1 MLAWLAVN
9 AWCVVLLTLGVAL
22 VNTQFESV
30 GGWQAGLVLSMAGRT
45 LMNFAR
51 VRSLDPPLD
60 GTDFANV
67 ASDPDELGAGAAHER
82 RAQLPIRELLFLIVH
97 GERAAGEADPPG
109 FELEELGQRASPL
122 QHALLAKF
130 AFLRA
135 SPAPTLIFDARR
147 CVAMWSV
154 GVERALGAA
163 ALRSEMRL
171 DELPFASPADETR
184 ARGVV
189 DAALAAAESEASSSS
204 SAASGAGAGAA
215 GEDAEEATDGSPVG
229 AGSLDMRLRRGATDP
244 GGARDVV
251 FAFAVSRIGA
261 GADCVV
267 ILNGAEVDARLV
279 ARLAARDDDRAA
291 SDDDDEQRA
300 LRIAP
305 SSRDDETESAVSAVS
320 STSGA
325 SLNEQV
331 VLGAELTRGRFATTF
346 SGTWLHRRARAGGR
360 G

>member
-1 MLAWLAVN
+1 MRAPGIRAHLRRMLAWLAVN

-109 FELEELGQRASPL
+109 FELEELGQQASPL

-147 CVAMWSV
+147 CVSI
-154 GVERALGAA
+154 GFLTKLG
-163 ALRSEMRL
+163 RRL
-171 DELPFASPADETR
+171 PRRELI
-184 ARGVV
+184 
-189 DAALAAAESEASSSS
+189 ALAAS
-204 SAASGAGAGAA
+204 SACSWSVASA
-215 GEDAEEATDGSPVG
+215 
-229 AGSLDMRLRRGATDP
+229 RH
-244 GGARDVV
+244 GGHR
-251 FAFAVSRIGA
+251 
-261 GADCVV
+261 
-267 ILNGAEVDARLV
+267 NG
-279 ARLAARDDDRAA
+279 
-291 SDDDDEQRA
+291 
-300 LRIAP
+300 
-305 SSRDDETESAVSAVS
+305 
-320 STSGA
+320 
-325 SLNEQV
+325 
-331 VLGAELTRGRFATTF
+331 
-346 SGTWLHRRARAGGR
+346 
-360 G
+360 